1 MSWKDLALKHAK
13 ENAPNEVC
21 GLLTIY
27 KGKEKYNPCK
37 NLAEDAEDQFIL
49 DPDDWIK
56 AEDEYGEVI
65 AVIHSHPNHPPYPS
79 EADLASCEYLDLPF
93 YIVTPETEQWH
104 YFKPSGYK
112 KGLIGREWVWGV
124 QDCWSL
130 INDWY
135 EEKKNIKLK
144 HWDRPKS
151 PKEFSRNPLFEHGL
165 PLTGFIELHKDD
177 DIKIGD
183 VLLMDTTN
191 TGKLDHV
198 ALYIGDQTILQHCVK
213 RLSSRETYNQNWIEC
228 TKKVF
233 RYAQ

>member
-1 MSWKDLALKHAK
+1 MSWKDIVLQHAQ
-13 ENAPNEVC
+13 EESPQEIC

-27 KGKEKYNPCK
+27 KGKEKYFPCK
-37 NLAEDAEDQFIL
+37 NIAEDKGEYFIL

-56 AEDEYGEVI
+56 AEDEGEVI

-79 EADLASCEYLDLPF
+79 DADLASCEYLDLPF

-104 YFKPSGYK
+104 HFKPSGYK

-130 INDWY
+130 IHDWY
-135 EEKKNIKLK
+135 AEKKNIKLK
-144 HWDRPKS
+144 HWERPKS
-151 PKEFSRNPLFEHGL
+151 PKEFSNNPLFEYAASS
-165 PLTGFIELHKDD
+165 TGFIELENTVDLKE
-177 DIKIGD
+177 GD

-191 TGKLDHV
+191 TGKLNHV
-198 ALYIGDQTILQHCVK
+198 ALYLGNQTILQHCVK
-213 RLSSRETYNQNWIEC
+213 RLSCRELYDKEHIDC
-228 TKKVF
+228 TKKRY